1 MKKILRF
8 FDKLEDRVRIR
19 LSHRS
24 IFYALVGGSLVVLFW
39 RGIWHSA
46 DILMEKGAEMY
57 MYNGSLFGKILYYV
71 FYEPN
76 TIVWTALLLLLT
88 GLFVA
93 TMIGDRIILS
103 GLKHEKKV
111 EEKTEVEV
119 RQEEEQIVLLNKKVA
134 QISKDIE
141 EIKIFLKK

>member
-8 FDKLEDRVRIR
+8 FDRLEDKVRIR

-57 MYNGSLFGKILYYV
+57 MYKGSTFGKILYYV

-103 GLKHEKKV
+103 GLKHEKKID
-111 EEKTEVEV
+111 EKTEAEI
-119 RQEEEQIVLLNKKVA
+119 RQEEEQIILLNKKVS

-141 EIKIFLKK
+141 EIKTLLKK

>member
-1 MKKILRF
+1 MKKIFRF
-8 FDKLEDRVRIR
+8 FDKLEDKVRVR

-46 DILMEKGAEMY
+46 DILMRMGAEMY
-57 MYNGSLFGKILYYV
+57 ISNGSGFGKFLYYF

-76 TIVWTALLLLLT
+76 TIIWTVLLLLLT
-88 GLFVA
+88 GLFVS

-111 EEKTEVEV
+111 DEKTEEEIK
-119 RQEEEQIVLLNKKVA
+119 QEDEHIILIRKKIDKMSA
-134 QISKDIE
+134 DIE
-141 EIKIFLKK
+141 EIKILLKK

>member
-1 MKKILRF
+1 MKRIFRF
-8 FDKLEDRVRIR
+8 FDKLEDRVRVR

-24 IFYALVGGSLVVLFW
+24 IFYALIGGSLVVLFW
-39 RGIWHSA
+39 RGIWHTG
-46 DILMEKGAEMY
+46 DILMERGAEMY
-57 MYNGSLFGKILYYV
+57 VYEGSKFGKFLYYF

-76 TIVWTALLLLLT
+76 TIIWTAGLLLLT
-88 GLFVA
+88 GLFVS

-111 EEKTEVEV
+111 DEKTEEEIK
-119 RQEEEQIVLLNKKVA
+119 QEEEQIALLNKKVS

-141 EIKIFLKK
+141 EIKTLLKK

>member
-8 FDKLEDRVRIR
+8 FDKLEDKVRVR

-39 RGIWHSA
+39 RGVWHTA

-57 MYNGSLFGKILYYV
+57 VYDGSNFGKFMYYF

-76 TIVWTALLLLLT
+76 TIIWTVLLLLLT
-88 GLFVA
+88 GLFVS

-103 GLKHEKKV
+103 GLKHEKKID
-111 EEKTEVEV
+111 EKTEEEI
-119 RQEEEQIVLLNKKVA
+119 REEEQQIVLLNKKVSE
-134 QISKDIE
+134 ISKDIE
-141 EIKIFLKK
+141 EIKTLLKK

>member
-8 FDKLEDRVRIR
+8 FDKLEDKVRVR

-24 IFYALVGGSLVVLFW
+24 IFYALIGGSLVVLFW
-39 RGIWHSA
+39 RGVWHTA

-57 MYNGSLFGKILYYV
+57 IYDGSKFGKFMYYF

-76 TIVWTALLLLLT
+76 TIIWTVLLLLLT
-88 GLFVA
+88 GLFVS

-111 EEKTEVEV
+111 DEKTEEEI
-119 RQEEEQIVLLNKKVA
+119 REEEQQIVLLNKKVSE
-134 QISKDIE
+134 ISKDIE
-141 EIKIFLKK
+141 EIKTLLKK

>member
-1 MKKILRF
+1 MKKVLRF
-8 FDKLEDRVRIR
+8 FDKLEDKVRVR

-24 IFYALVGGSLVVLFW
+24 IFYALLGGSLVVLFW
-39 RGIWHSA
+39 RGIWHTA
-46 DILMEKGAEMY
+46 DILMRGEVWMQDINKD
-57 MYNGSLFGKILYYV
+57 ILGYI

-76 TIVWTALLLLLT
+76 TIIWTAALLLLT
-88 GLFVA
+88 GLFVS

-111 EEKTEVEV
+111 DEKTEEEI

-141 EIKIFLKK
+141 EIKTLLKK